1 MSQLQWQ
8 AEFGEAEYLDFS
20 NAELQLE
27 YNEWLDNLQET
38 EMAKVGEMIPSKF
51 LKKED
56 VEPPVLVTI
65 FKVER
70 VNVAKEG
77 ADPEYRYAMSFEEL
91 DKPLVLNS
99 TNILACQLA
108 CGGEDDTDNW
118 IGHKVVLYNDPN
130 VSFAGK
136 ITGGIRV
143 RKPKTQAK
151 TPAKAVEEMADDIP
165 F

>member
-1 MSQLQWQ
+1 MWFAQVGARQEW
-8 AEFGEAEYLDFS
+8 EF
-20 NAELQLE
+20 
-27 YNEWLDNLQET
+27 LQEN

-65 FKVER
+65 KHVDR

-77 ADPEYRYAMSFEEL
+77 ADPEYRYAMTFDEL

-99 TNILACQLA
+99 TNIQMCQLA
-108 CGGEDDTDNW
+108 CGGSDDTDDW
-118 IGHKVVLYNDPN
+118 IGGHVVLYNDPN
-130 VSFAGK
+130 VSFQGK

-143 RKPKTQAK
+143 RKPKPTAK
-151 TPAKAVEEMADDIP
+151 IPAKKEPESAMAGLDDDIP
-165 F
+165 FMNPYRGMVCHVV

>member
-1 MSQLQWQ
+1 MSEQQYH
-8 AEFGEAEYLDFS
+8 AELGELEYLDYS

-56 VEPPVLVTI
+56 VEPPLLVTI
-65 FKVER
+65 KHVDR

-77 ADPEYRYAMSFEEL
+77 ADPEYRYAMTFEEL

-99 TNILACQLA
+99 TNIQACQMA
-108 CGGEDDTDNW
+108 CGGSDDTDDW
-118 IGHKVVLYNDPN
+118 VGSKVVLYNDPN
-130 VSFAGK
+130 VSFQGK
-136 ITGGIRV
+136 ITGGVRI

-151 TPAKAVEEMADDIP
+151 APVKFEEIPDDVP